1 MKIVLFSPMITT
13 SAIGRVS
20 ALLVPELLARHELTV
35 VRIEKIELLATPTH
49 ACAARLLRWDDTAAV
64 QRAID
69 EADALVYQI
78 GNHFDFHAGGVHW
91 LERHPGIVCLHDFVV
106 AHLFAGWGHH
116 RPEEARRILCSLY
129 GEAVAQSY
137 FSARDHREF
146 IETASRDHPMT
157 EWICGMA
164 HGVISHSRWGM
175 GRVMQSCAGPVKIAA
190 LPYDA
195 PAALGLAATQ
205 RADDA
210 KIHVL
215 TVGQANPNKRIESV
229 ICAIG
234 TSALLRQVV
243 HYRLCGSI
251 SPRYAL
257 ELSKLARS
265 MSVMLTIDGETSDT
279 ALQTVM
285 NETDIACCLRWPSL
299 EAASATAIEALLYG
313 KAVVVMDTGFY
324 SDLPDSCVRKIS
336 AQDEVQHLRGVL
348 EELATDHAGRAEM
361 AKRGQAWA
369 IETFT
374 TSHYADAIESTARD
388 TSIARPALDMAQQL
402 GAMVCGWTGGSE
414 ILKNA
419 QLHDALQIF
428 AIDPA
433 VRLTEPHS

>member
-1 MKIVLFSPMITT
+1 MKIVLFSPMINT

-20 ALLVPELLARHELTV
+20 ALLIPELLAKHELTV
-35 VRIEKIELLATPTH
+35 VRTEKQELLTTPTH

-78 GNHFDFHAGGVHW
+78 GNHFAFHAGGVDW
-91 LERHPGIVCLHDFVV
+91 LEQHPGIVCLHDFVV

-129 GEAVAQSY
+129 GEVVAQSY

-175 GRVMQSCAGPVKIAA
+175 GRVMQSCSGPVKIAA

-195 PAALGLAATQ
+195 PAALGLASTQ

-229 ICAIG
+229 IRAIG

-257 ELSKLARS
+257 ELAKLARS
-265 MSVMLTIDGETSDT
+265 MSVILTIDGETPDST
-279 ALQTVM
+279 LGNAM
-285 NETDIACCLRWPSL
+285 NESDIACCLRWPSL

-324 SDLPDSCVRKIS
+324 ADLPDDCVCKIP
-336 AQDEVQHLRGVL
+336 ADGEVEVLRGTL
-348 EELATDHAGRAEM
+348 ERLVSEPGQRAEM
-361 AKRGQAWA
+361 AVRGRAWARMTFVPQAYVQA
-369 IETFT
+369 IETIAVEVAAT
-374 TSHYADAIESTARD
+374 RPGADMMRALALSIE
-388 TSIARPALDMAQQL
+388 
-402 GAMVCGWTGGSE
+402 GWGGTP
-414 ILKNA
+414 A
-419 QLHDALQIF
+419 QLAGPHVADPLDIF
-428 AIDPA
+428 
-433 VRLTEPHS
+433 RLA